1 MDERL
6 EAGRHH
12 LVNGER
18 ALHLGYPDDARAH
31 FEAALLQFRGP
42 ELRLGEAHALRGLGQ
57 LELALGNLSDAEA
70 RLHRAVDVYDELLR
84 QLAEIDPD
92 GVSVDMKRRAQEGE
106 IASLVLLGELKMR
119 AGQPILARDILS
131 SAGRHAEVVG
141 NWALR
146 ADVLT
151 TQGRVALRTGE
162 YDEAERGFRDAIA
175 AHQTSANVEG
185 EIGAWLLLAE
195 LERLRGNLGRSRIAL
210 ERARPLAEATSDDR
224 LLGRVHHSLG
234 ALEAMAL
241 NPGDARG
248 HFEVALTL
256 VRRTGDAEMEGYT
269 LLGLGEVASRVGE
282 GSALEN
288 LVDGARILGALGHR
302 HGVASALVR
311 IGEHGIG
318 IGEPELALAA
328 SEAARRL
335 WEPIEPVR
343 GVGQA
348 LRFITKALLAMDHP
362 RAALLVAVTRE
373 GVVGAVQPNAR
384 QVADYFRDRAP
395 PEWVRALE
403 GQSKD
408 QLIDRTREV
417 MERILRP
424 ILWAVNLEAE
434 ALGTVSGALAAV
446 ETLGAKLPSPAPPA
460 EEEEPSPGEIPPEL
474 PPLEEVEAPGPLPS
488 LDEVP
493 EEEGHVGAFPALGML
508 HDDARRPG
516 DAVPSR
522 DGPTKPDDLHAEE
535 RDAGEETEE

>member
-57 LELALGNLSDAEA
+57 LELVLGNLSDAEA
-70 RLHRAVDVYDELLR
+70 RLHSAVDVYDELLR
-84 QLAEIDPD
+84 QLAEIDPG
-92 GVSVDMKRRAQEGE
+92 GVSMDMKRRAQEGE

-131 SAGRHAEVVG
+131 SAYRHAEVVG

-162 YDEAERGFRDAIA
+162 YAEAERDFRDAIA

-185 EIGAWLLLAE
+185 EVGAWLLLAE

-210 ERARPLAEATSDDR
+210 DRARPIAEATGDDR

-234 ALEAMAL
+234 ALELMAI
-241 NPGDARG
+241 NPDDARR
-248 HFEVALTL
+248 HFEAALRL
-256 VRRTGDAEMEGYT
+256 VRRSGDAEMEGYT
-269 LLGLGEVASRVGE
+269 LLGLGEVAGRVGE

-302 HGVASALVR
+302 HGVASALLR
-311 IGEHGIG
+311 IGEHGIV

-328 SEAARRL
+328 SEAAHRL

-348 LRFITKALLAMDHP
+348 LRFITKALLALDHP
-362 RAALLVAVTRE
+362 KTALLAAVTRE
-373 GVVGAVQPNAR
+373 VVAGGVQPNAR
-384 QVADYFRDRAP
+384 HVADYFRDRAP
-395 PEWVRALE
+395 AEWVQALDGLSRE
-403 GQSKD
+403 
-408 QLIDRTREV
+408 QLLDRCREV
-417 MERILRP
+417 VERILRP
-424 ILWAVNLEAE
+424 ILWAVDLDAN

-460 EEEEPSPGEIPPEL
+460 EEEAPSL
-474 PPLEEVEAPGPLPS
+474 PPAQLPS
-488 LDEVP
+488 LEEVP
-493 EEEGHVGAFPALGML
+493 EEEGHAGAFPALGML
-508 HDDARRPG
+508 HDDGHRPQ
-516 DAVPSR
+516 DK
-522 DGPTKPDDLHAEE
+522 KPDDPRA
-535 RDAGEETEE
+535 DDDAAGEESEE

>member
-18 ALHLGYPDDARAH
+18 ALQLGYPDDARAH

-57 LELALGNLSDAEA
+57 LELSLGNLADAEA
-70 RLHRAVDVYDELLR
+70 RLNRAVDVYAELLQ

-131 SAGRHAEVVG
+131 SASRQAQVVG

-151 TQGRVALRTGE
+151 TEGRVALRTGE
-162 YDEAERGFRDAIA
+162 YDEAERDFRDAIA
-175 AHQTSANVEG
+175 AHQTSANLEG
-185 EIGAWLLLAE
+185 EISAWLLLSE

-210 ERARPLAEATSDDR
+210 DRARPLAEATGNDR
-224 LLGRVHHSLG
+224 LMGRVHHALG
-234 ALEAMAL
+234 ALEGMAL
-241 NPGDARG
+241 NPGDARR
-248 HFEVALTL
+248 HFEAALRL
-256 VRRTGDAEMEGYT
+256 VRRAGDAEMEGYV

-288 LVDGARILGALGHR
+288 LVDGARILGRLGHR

-343 GVGQA
+343 GVSQA
-348 LRFITKALLAMDHP
+348 LRFITKALLALKHP
-362 RAALLVAVTRE
+362 KAALLVAVTRE
-373 GVVGAVQPNAR
+373 AVAGTVQPNAR
-384 QVADYFRDRAP
+384 NVADYFRDRAP
-395 PEWVRALE
+395 PEWVQGLE
-403 GQSKD
+403 GQSKE
-408 QLIDRTREV
+408 QLLERTREV
-417 MERILRP
+417 VERILRP
-424 ILWAVNLEAE
+424 ILWAVDLDSM
-434 ALGTVSGALAAV
+434 ALGTVAGALAAV

-460 EEEEPSPGEIPPEL
+460 DEEASTP
-474 PPLEEVEAPGPLPS
+474 

-493 EEEGHVGAFPALGML
+493 EEERHTGAFPALGML
-508 HDDARRPG
+508 HDDARRPHDG
-516 DAVPSR
+516 APLG
-522 DGPTKPDDLHAEE
+522 DGPTKQDDPQAEPQ
-535 RDAGEETEE
+535 DAGEETEK